1 MQRGGDW
8 DSYSPK
14 AAREVSTRNLNMSAA
29 PETFLAGELVPTL
42 LLYLGGPSVTVC
54 PPASVSQ
61 LSGWWMN
68 SYAEQLSQ

>member
-42 LLYLGGPSVTVC
+42 LLYLGGP
-54 PPASVSQ
+54 Q
-61 LSGWWMN
+61 
-68 SYAEQLSQ
+68 